1 MSEVSLDT
9 KRYLDKIGSRISTY
23 HNAMN
28 RAKEYVLDNCVSD
41 HSVVLNCIIMSLLWT
56 AAVRDEELTE
66 EELFMFLNI
75 ESELAEQ
82 KVLGIADIMKEWSL
96 EEVLDYVVDN
106 F

>member
-1 MSEVSLDT
+1 MTEVSLDT
-9 KRYLDKIGSRISTY
+9 KRYLDKIGSRVRAY

-28 RAKEYVLDNCVSD
+28 ISKEYILENDIID
-41 HSVVLNCIIMSLLWT
+41 HSIVLNCIIMSLLWT
-56 AAVRDEELTE
+56 AAVRDEKLTE

-75 ESELAEQ
+75 ESDLADQ
-82 KVLGIADIMKEWSL
+82 KVLGIADVMKEWSL

>member
-1 MSEVSLDT
+1 MTEVSLDT
-9 KRYLDKIGSRISTY
+9 KRYLDKIGSRVRAY

-28 RAKEYVLDNCVSD
+28 ISKEYILENDIID
-41 HSVVLNCIIMSLLWT
+41 HSIVLNCIVMSLLWT
-56 AAVRDEELTE
+56 AAVREEELTE

-75 ESELAEQ
+75 EPEFADD
-82 KVLGIADIMKEWSL
+82 KVLGIADVMKEWSL

>member
-1 MSEVSLDT
+1 MTEVSLDT
-9 KRYLDKIGSRISTY
+9 KRYLDKIGSRVRAY

-28 RAKEYVLDNCVSD
+28 ISKEYILENNILD
-41 HSVVLNCIIMSLLWT
+41 HSIVLNCIIMSLLWT
-56 AAVRDEELTE
+56 AAVRDEKLTE

-75 ESELAEQ
+75 ESDLADQ
-82 KVLGIADIMKEWSL
+82 KVLGIADVMKEWSL

>member
-1 MSEVSLDT
+1 MTEVSLDT
-9 KRYLDKIGSRISTY
+9 KRYLDKIGSRVRAY

-28 RAKEYVLDNCVSD
+28 VSKEYILENDIID
-41 HSVVLNCIIMSLLWT
+41 HSIVLNCIIMSLLWT
-56 AAVRDEELTE
+56 AAVRDEKLTE

-75 ESELAEQ
+75 ESDLADQ
-82 KVLGIADIMKEWSL
+82 KVLGIADVMKEWSL